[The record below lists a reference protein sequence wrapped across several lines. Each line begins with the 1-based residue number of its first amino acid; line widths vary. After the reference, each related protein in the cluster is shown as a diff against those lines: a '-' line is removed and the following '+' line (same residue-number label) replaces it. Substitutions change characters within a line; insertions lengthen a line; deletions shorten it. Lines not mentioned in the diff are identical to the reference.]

1 MYISFIIFSIIFIFL
16 GVIENFIINKR
27 ILYRPNFLLY
37 SEKKNKKKNTPEQVA
52 TRANKDLKEKKRK
65 RPTSK
70 ILECLLK
77 EKVEKVEK
85 NSDENECSNVDKEIR
100 EGKRVPR
107 LRVRNTNNHIYA
119 SIIDDYKKYVLCS
132 TCSRDATLSKILGTY
147 RRKATNR
154 IINNGRT
161 IKSAWE
167 IGKIIGK
174 KALNK
179 GIFKVRFDRARHPY
193 AGKVEALAEGAR
205 AVGLLL

>member
-1 MYISFIIFSIIFIFL
+1 MYISFILFSIIFIFL

-27 ILYRPNFLLY
+27 VLYKPNFLLY
-37 SEKKNKKKNTPEQVA
+37 SEKKNKKKSTPEQVT

-65 RPTSK
+65 RPRSK

-85 NSDENECSNVDKEIR
+85 NSDENQCSNVDKEIR

-154 IINNGRT
+154 VINNGRT

-174 KALNK
+174 KALSK